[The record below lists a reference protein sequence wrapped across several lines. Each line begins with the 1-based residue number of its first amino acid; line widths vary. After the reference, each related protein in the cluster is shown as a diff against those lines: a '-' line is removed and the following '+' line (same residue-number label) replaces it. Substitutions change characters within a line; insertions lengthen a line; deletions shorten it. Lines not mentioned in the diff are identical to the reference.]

1 MEFMLMFNET
11 DRELAK
17 RDNPA
22 EAPAYWGAWN
32 AYVGAL
38 VGAGISKGGNGLQ
51 PPRQGTTLRITDGKR
66 IVQDGPFADA
76 KEHLGG
82 YFIVEVKSLE
92 EALEWAAKSPAVS
105 GGSVEVRPVLPPP
118 PKA

>member
-11 DRELAK
+11 TREVAK

-22 EAPAYWGAWN
+22 EAPGYWGAWN
-32 AYVGAL
+32 AYVTAL
-38 VGAGISKGGNGLQ
+38 SASGVVKSGNGLL
-51 PPRQGTTLRITDGKR
+51 PPRHATTVRIVDGKR

-82 YFIVEVKSLE
+82 YFIIEVGTLE
-92 EALEWAAKSPAVS
+92 DALEWAARSPAAAA
-105 GGSVEVRPVLPPP
+105 GWVEVRPVMPPP
-118 PKA
+118 PKQ